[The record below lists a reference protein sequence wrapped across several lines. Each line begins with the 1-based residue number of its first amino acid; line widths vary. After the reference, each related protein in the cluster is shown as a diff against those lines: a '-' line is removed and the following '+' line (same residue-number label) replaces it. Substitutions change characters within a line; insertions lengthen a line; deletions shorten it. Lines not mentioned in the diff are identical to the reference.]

1 MVMVTART
9 SFEHGG
15 RRRPGDEFD
24 VSEHQAK
31 QLAARGLVHPT
42 VSDNDPSV
50 AAGEL
55 SSASQAAQALPQ
67 TTAKPSGRGGKR
79 KKAAG

>member
-15 RRRPGDEFD
+15 SRRTGDEFE

-31 QLAARGLVHPT
+31 QLVTRGLVHAT
-42 VSDNDPSV
+42 VSDSDPSK

-55 SSASQAAQALPQ
+55 SSASQAAQASPQ
-67 TTAKPSGRGGKR
+67 TTAKPSGRGGRR
-79 KKAAG
+79 KKVEG